1 MGGPRDY
8 HTKRTKS
15 ERKKQM
21 LYKITYM
28 WNLNYNT
35 NKPIYETEIDHRER
49 EQTCGWKG
57 GMYWELGISRNKL
70 EYIGWINDKV
80 LLYSTDNYI

>member
-21 LYKITYM
+21 LYKITDM

-49 EQTCGWKG
+49 EQTCG
-57 GMYWELGISRNKL
+57 
-70 EYIGWINDKV
+70 
-80 LLYSTDNYI
+80 